1 MQEHQEETVPIEEP
15 EVSVSTKEEDIT
27 TKEQLENGKTEIK
40 RPLVRKQFQ
49 RSDSLL
55 AVQDVEDSKARAALG
70 ASILIPENENDN
82 KVETLIP
89 ENENDTKEDKEVVVE
104 SSKSTSPSTATTTAT
119 AASDALE
126 THSANDL
133 RVLGNLLFGE
143 ENFAG
148 AADLYS
154 RSIKLAEAE
163 EARQGK
169 LVRNSEIILG
179 YSNRAEAYIRLQ
191 EFGKA
196 LADAKKAL
204 SRDPSHLKSL
214 FRKGRALLGLSQY
227 EQALTTLQVR
237 EELESSVPF

>member
-1 MQEHQEETVPIEEP
+1 M
-15 EVSVSTKEEDIT
+15 SVSAKEEVEEEEED
-27 TKEQLENGKTEIK
+27 TKEQLEIVKPEIK
-40 RPLVRKQFQ
+40 RPLMRKHLQ

-55 AVQDVEDSKARAALG
+55 AVQEVEDSKARTETV
-70 ASILIPENENDN
+70 P
-82 KVETLIP
+82 ETLIP
-89 ENENDTKEDKEVVVE
+89 ENDSVKVEEQVVPE
-104 SSKSTSPSTATTTAT
+104 SSKPTTSPAT
-119 AASDALE
+119 AASDPTE
-126 THSANDL
+126 MHSANDL

-148 AADLYS
+148 AADLYTQ
-154 RSIKLAEAE
+154 SIKLAEAE
-163 EARQGK
+163 EHRQGK

-196 LADAKKAL
+196 LSDAKKAL

-227 EQALTTLQVR
+227 EQALTTLQVGTLLKTR
-237 EELESSVPF
+237 H

>member
-1 MQEHQEETVPIEEP
+1 MSLNEEVEE
-15 EVSVSTKEEDIT
+15 EEED
-27 TKEQLENGKTEIK
+27 TKEQLEIVKPEIK
-40 RPLVRKQFQ
+40 RPLMRKHLQ

-55 AVQDVEDSKARAALG
+55 AVQEVEDSKARTETV
-70 ASILIPENENDN
+70 P
-82 KVETLIP
+82 ETLIP
-89 ENENDTKEDKEVVVE
+89 ENDSVKVEEQVVPE
-104 SSKSTSPSTATTTAT
+104 SSKPKTSSAT
-119 AASDALE
+119 AASDPTE
-126 THSANDL
+126 MHSANDL

-148 AADLYS
+148 AADLYTQ
-154 RSIKLAEAE
+154 SIKLAEAE
-163 EARQGK
+163 EHRQGK

-196 LADAKKAL
+196 LSDAKKAL

-227 EQALTTLQVR
+227 EQALTTLQVGTLLKTR
-237 EELESSVPF
+237 H

>member
-1 MQEHQEETVPIEEP
+1 M
-15 EVSVSTKEEDIT
+15 SAKEEVEEEEED
-27 TKEQLENGKTEIK
+27 TKEQLEIVKPEIK
-40 RPLVRKQFQ
+40 RPLMRKHLQ

-55 AVQDVEDSKARAALG
+55 AVQEVEDSKARTETV
-70 ASILIPENENDN
+70 P
-82 KVETLIP
+82 ETLIP
-89 ENENDTKEDKEVVVE
+89 ENDSVKVEEQVVPE
-104 SSKSTSPSTATTTAT
+104 SSKPKTSSAT
-119 AASDALE
+119 AASDPTE
-126 THSANDL
+126 MHSANDL

-154 RSIKLAEAE
+154 QSIKLAEAE
-163 EARQGK
+163 EHRQGK

-196 LADAKKAL
+196 LSDAKKAL

-227 EQALTTLQVR
+227 EQALTTLQVGTFSKLDINSQSLQLGFI
-237 EELESSVPF
+237 EGL